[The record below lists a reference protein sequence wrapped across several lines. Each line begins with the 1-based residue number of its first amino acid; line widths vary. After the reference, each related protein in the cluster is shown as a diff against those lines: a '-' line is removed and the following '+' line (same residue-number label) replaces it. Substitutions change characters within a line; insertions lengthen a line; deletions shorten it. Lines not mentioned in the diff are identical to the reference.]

1 MMFSGFSPVRGPR
14 RLWSVVALCGAL
26 AACALTLTTAASA
39 ARGGDRARA
48 AATPSCATS
57 GLVIW
62 MDTQG
67 NGTAGTIFYTLEFT
81 NLSGRTCTLRG
92 YPGVSAINLSGGR
105 VGSAASRLTGHAV
118 KTVTL
123 GKGATATATL
133 GAVDTGALP
142 NCRMTTAAGL
152 RVYPPNQTA
161 SRTIPFPFPACA
173 NSGPAFLRVAP
184 VAK

>member
-1 MMFSGFSPVRGPR
+1 MMFSGLRPARAPR
-14 RLWSVVALCGAL
+14 RLWCAVALLGGL
-26 AACALTLTTAASA
+26 AACALTLTSAASA
-39 ARGGDRARA
+39 ARSGRDAVT
-48 AATPSCATS
+48 AATPSCSTG

-62 MDTQG
+62 LDTQG

-118 KTVTL
+118 KTISL
-123 GKGATATATL
+123 AKGATAKATL

-142 NCRMTTAAGL
+142 NCHMTTAAGL

>member
-1 MMFSGFSPVRGPR
+1 MMFSGLSSARAPR
-14 RLWSVVALCGAL
+14 RLWCVATVCAGL
-26 AACALTLTTAASA
+26 AACALTLTTTASA
-39 ARGGDRARA
+39 ARAGRDAVT
-48 AATPSCATS
+48 AATPSCSTG

-62 MDTQG
+62 LDTQG

-92 YPGVSAINLSGGR
+92 YPGVSAINLAGR
-105 VGSAASRLTGHAV
+105 RLGSAASRLTGHAV
-118 KTVTL
+118 KTIAL
-123 GKGATATATL
+123 AAGGTATATL

-152 RVYPPNQTA
+152 RVFPPNQTA

-173 NSGPAFLRVAP
+173 NSGPAYLRIAP